1 MYNIDKILMIF
12 LERVHMKKLVGYIT
26 TGFPDRYFTIDL
38 AMAMAEAGVDTLELG
53 MPFSDPVADGPV
65 IEKANLQALNSGF
78 KLDHLFEA
86 SAKIAPH
93 IDTLWM
99 GYFNPFY
106 HKGMDNFIAKAK
118 ETGVNGFIIPDLPL
132 EEAKP
137 YKPSIEAAGL
147 SLIDF
152 IAPTDTKERIK
163 EIVTDAKKFIY
174 LVAYAGITGA
184 GKSEDLQPIIAN
196 IKKYSDTPVYVGFG
210 VNTHTAK
217 DKAEGVDGVIVG
229 SAFVKVLLDD
239 TLNNMQKISKISSI
253 AREIKEK
260 INI

>member
-1 MYNIDKILMIF
+1 
-12 LERVHMKKLVGYIT
+12 MKNLVAYIT
-26 TGFPDRYFTIDL
+26 TGFPSLDFTVDAAL
-38 AMAMAEAGVDTLELG
+38 ALSEAGVDTLELG

-65 IEKANLQALNSGF
+65 IEAANLKALQNGF
-78 KLDHLFEA
+78 KLKHLFEA

-106 HKGMDNFIAKAK
+106 HKGMDNFIAEANKA
-118 ETGVNGFIIPDLPL
+118 GVNGFIIPDLPF
-132 EEAKP
+132 EEASL
-137 YKPSIEAAGL
+137 YKPSIQKANL

-152 IAPTDTKERIK
+152 IAPTDSEARIEQIVKE
-163 EIVTDAKKFIY
+163 AQKFIY

-184 GKSEDLQPIIAN
+184 GKSEDLQPIISS

-210 VNTHTAK
+210 VDQHTAK
-217 DKAEGVDGVIVG
+217 EKAKGVDGVIVG

-239 TLNNMQKISKISSI
+239 SLSNTKKITKISAI
-253 AREIKEK
+253 AKEIKEK
-260 INI
+260 INS